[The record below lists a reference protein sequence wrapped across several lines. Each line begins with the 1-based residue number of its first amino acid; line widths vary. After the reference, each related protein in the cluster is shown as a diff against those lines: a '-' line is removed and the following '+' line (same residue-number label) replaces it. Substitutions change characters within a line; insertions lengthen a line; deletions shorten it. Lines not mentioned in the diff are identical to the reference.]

1 MKQKQRYKH
10 FIILLAFI
18 ACFFIVYS
26 FLNSNIHIIV
36 RYVAIFIF
44 ASTIS
49 ILYMLRMNNKNIQKL
64 GWLENRLNHWNS
76 ISYRVKKA
84 GEISFNELPIGII
97 VFSNDKVIE
106 WANNYSK
113 EIFLSPLVER
123 RIENI
128 SVDLNTKIKIL
139 NDFELELYGRTF
151 VCKVLPEDN
160 ILYLID
166 KTEVKVTEDKYNSRM
181 LAMGILELDNLHD
194 ALETHDAQERAKQLS
209 DIMGILGEW
218 SDNFDIY
225 LRGYSEEKYVLV
237 MDRSQLERLMEDK
250 FKVIEDIRDYCN
262 KEEIR
267 VTASIGI
274 ACQDV
279 KSNELIETAEELLYL
294 ATNRGGN
301 QCVVKVDDNVTYYG
315 ARTNSVETRS
325 PVYVRVKTETLADLI
340 TSSSKVYIMSHKDM
354 DADAFGACLAAN
366 KLVASLNRGTK
377 IVFDDTLIDETITN
391 IYNIIKKE
399 YVNILDYFITPKEA
413 IDKITDDTLLIIV
426 DTQYQNLLLNEK
438 LFKKAKRIAILD
450 HHRRNN
456 LAINNY
462 DFLYTQSS
470 ASSTVELIVE
480 MFQYVENEITM
491 SSVEATWMLMG
502 VIVDTNNLM
511 YRVSYR
517 TFNVLSL
524 LQKYGAEMAKVQ
536 RFLRENFDEYM
547 KRMTI
552 LNNLEIVDGKY
563 GIALCNDDIYP
574 RAFLAKIADNVI
586 SVNNIKAAFCIGRID
601 EDEIGI
607 SARSLDEVNVQ
618 LIMEQ
623 LGGGGHFNNAATQ
636 IKNTTIT
643 EARVTLIEKLKK
655 IEDGGLSTMKI
666 ILIKDV
672 KGKGKT
678 GEIIDIPSGHAN
690 FLVRSSQAVL
700 ATIDNI
706 KQLEKQQE
714 EKKLAEERHLNE
726 MKELKEVIDQKPVKI
741 AVKVG
746 KEGRLFGTVSTKQ
759 IVDEYKLQNN
769 IVIDKRKML
778 LDEDVA
784 ALGTYKIPLQLHKQV
799 TATIT
804 LYVVEKE

>member
-1 MKQKQRYKH
+1 MKQKQRFKH

-18 ACFFIVYS
+18 ACFFIIYS
-26 FLNSNIHIIV
+26 FLNQDLPIVV
-36 RYVAIFIF
+36 RYIAIFIF
-44 ASTIS
+44 GSTTS
-49 ILYMLRMNNKNIQKL
+49 ILYTLRRNNKAIKKL
-64 GWLENRLNHWNS
+64 FWLENRLNYWNS

-84 GEISFNELPIGII
+84 GEVSFNELPIGII
-97 VFSNDKVIE
+97 VFSNDRVIE
-106 WANNYSK
+106 WANNYAK
-113 EIFLSPLVER
+113 EIFLSPLIER
-123 RIENI
+123 KIENI
-128 SVDLNTKIKIL
+128 SADLNTKIKIL
-139 NDFELELYGRTF
+139 NNFDLDLYGRNF
-151 VCKVLPEDN
+151 ACRVLVEDN

-166 KTEVKVTEDKYNSRM
+166 KTEAKQTEQKYNSRM
-181 LAMGILELDNLHD
+181 LTLGILELDNLND
-194 ALETHDAQERAKQLS
+194 ALETHDAQERAKQIS
-209 DIMGILGEW
+209 NIMGILGEW

-225 LRGYSEEKYVLV
+225 LRGYSEEKYLMV
-237 MDRSQLERLMEDK
+237 MDRKQLERLIESQ
-250 FKVIEDIRDYCN
+250 FKIIEEIRDYCN
-262 KEEIR
+262 KEELR

-274 ACQDV
+274 ACEDI
-279 KSNELIETAEELLYL
+279 KSTELIELAEEQLLL
-294 ATNRGGN
+294 AINRGGN
-301 QCVVKVDDNVTYYG
+301 QCVVRIDDTTTYYG

-325 PVYVRVKTETLADLI
+325 PVYVRVKTETLADLVL
-340 TSSSKVYIMSHKDM
+340 SASKVFIMSHKDM
-354 DADAFGACLAAN
+354 DADAFGACLAAH
-366 KLVASLNRGTK
+366 KLVTSLNRSAK
-377 IVFDDTLIDETITN
+377 IIFDDNLIDETITN
-391 IYNIIKKE
+391 IYGIIKKE
-399 YVNILDYFITPKEA
+399 YINILEYFVTPKEA
-413 IDKITDDTLLIIV
+413 IDKMTDDTLLIIV
-426 DTQYQNLLLNEK
+426 DTQYQNLLLSEK
-438 LFKKAKRIAILD
+438 VFKKAKKIAVLD

-456 LAINNY
+456 LAISNY

-480 MFQYVENEITM
+480 MFQYLENEITM

-524 LQKYGAEMAKVQ
+524 LQKFGAEMAKVQ

-563 GIALCNDDIYP
+563 GVALANDDIYP
-574 RAFLAKIADNVI
+574 RAFLAKIADNII

-623 LGGGGHFNNAATQ
+623 LQGGGHFNNAATQ
-636 IKNTTIT
+636 IKNITIS
-643 EARVTLIEKLKK
+643 EARLALLEKLKK

-666 ILIKDV
+666 ILTKDV
-672 KGKGKT
+672 KGKGKA

-726 MKELKEVIDQKPVKI
+726 MKELKIEIDNKPVKI

-746 KEGRLFGTVSTKQ
+746 KEGKLFGSVSSKQ
-759 IVDEYKLQNN
+759 IVDEYKSQNN
-769 IVIDKRKML
+769 IVIDKRKMIIE
-778 LDEDVA
+778 EDIT

-804 LYVVEKE
+804 LFVVEKE